1 MCGRVEKGGAW
12 DEVAKPSFLH
22 PSPHLQARPAK
33 PIVEAE
39 HIFGRSEGSLWFS
52 SLFRIVS

>member
-1 MCGRVEKGGAW
+1 MCGRVEKVEAW
-12 DEVAKPSFLH
+12 DKVTKPSSLH
-22 PSPHLQARPAK
+22 SSPHLQARPAK

-39 HIFGRSEGSLWFS
+39 HIFGRSERSLWFS